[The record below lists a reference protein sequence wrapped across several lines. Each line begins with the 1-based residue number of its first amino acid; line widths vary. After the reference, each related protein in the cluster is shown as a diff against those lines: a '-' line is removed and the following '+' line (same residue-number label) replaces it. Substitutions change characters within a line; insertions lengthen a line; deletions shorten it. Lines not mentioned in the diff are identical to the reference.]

1 MRCLLCLGLLLGC
14 SAEESS
20 EGTIVG
26 NPGKLRAARSAA
38 VSYEEGSARV
48 TWVALEGCDGETG
61 FEEELESTVDLV
73 GETDAFAGLPD
84 GTWCSASVELTEVFL
99 EGSVD
104 GVFVALEIEELELG
118 VGSGSGFTLDE
129 GLHTLWQLG
138 PPDLLDEV
146 VDGEADDVFIDEEHE
161 AYDDVLAAFE
171 DRSAVYEDLDQDGQI
186 SAGDE
191 AGGTLATGVDRDAE
205 ASDEGGTDTGGD
217 HVGTGGCGR
226 SKVATVLWLPLL
238 FGLRRRR

>member
-1 MRCLLCLGLLLGC
+1 MRCLLGLGLLLGC
-14 SAEESS
+14 SAQESS

-38 VSYEEGSARV
+38 VSYEEGSAQV
-48 TWVALEGCDGETG
+48 TWIGLEGCDGETT
-61 FEEELESTVDLV
+61 FEVEPESEVELV
-73 GETDAFAGLPD
+73 GASEAFAELPD
-84 GTWCSASVELTEVFL
+84 GIWCSASVELAEVYL

-104 GVFVALEIEELELG
+104 EVFVELEIEELELG
-118 VGSGSGFTLDE
+118 VSSDSGFTLDG

-138 PPDLLDEV
+138 PPDLMDEV
-146 VDGEADDVFIDEEHE
+146 VDGDADDVFIDEEHE

-186 SAGDE
+186 SAVDE

-205 ASDEGGTDTGGD
+205 ASDAEGSDTGVD
-217 HVGTGGCGR
+217 RRATGGCGR
-226 SKVATVLWLPLL
+226 SQAAVVLWLPLL
-238 FGLRRRR
+238 FGLRRRW